1 MDVFSALTS
10 SLLSPMVLAFLL
22 GITATLIRS
31 DLKYPDGLYLTLTIY
46 LLFAIGFKGGYQ
58 LSLTPLNEFI
68 LPAIAGLVLGMLIP
82 IWSFF
87 LLKKIGKFNSTNAA
101 AIAAHYGSVS
111 AVTFGEAIAF
121 LDLMQVKY
129 EGYMPALLAIMEIPG
144 IMAALLIAKK
154 YTSNSTPLK
163 SIVHELFT
171 NKGTVLLIGGLII
184 GFLSGSKGYEQ
195 VSPLFDGLFRGILTL
210 FLLEIGLV
218 TGKKIGDLRKVG
230 LFLIV
235 FGILMP
241 LIHATLAII
250 IGKFIGLSPGGCMIF
265 GVLAASAS
273 YIAAP
278 AAVRI
283 ALPDANP
290 TYYLTAALVI
300 TFPFNVTVGLPLYY
314 SIAQLFF

>member
-1 MDVFSALTS
+1 MEVFSALSS

-22 GITATLIRS
+22 GIIATLIKS

-46 LLFAIGFKGGYQ
+46 LLFAIGIKGGHK
-58 LSLTPLNEFI
+58 LSQIPLSEFI
-68 LPAIAGLVLGMLIP
+68 LPAIAGLVLGLLIP
-82 IWSFF
+82 VWSFY
-87 LLKKIGKFNSTNAA
+87 LLRKFGKFNSTNAA

-121 LDLMQVKY
+121 LDTLHVKY
-129 EGYMPALLAIMEIPG
+129 EGYLPALLAIMEIPG
-144 IMAALLIAKK
+144 IMAALLLVKK
-154 YTSNSTPLK
+154 YTSNNTSLK

-171 NKGTVLLIGGLII
+171 NKGTVLLIGGLVI
-184 GFLSGSKGYEQ
+184 GFLSGTKGYDQ
-195 VSPLFDGLFRGILTL
+195 VSPFFDGLFRGILTL

-218 TGKKIGDLRKVG
+218 SGKKLSDLPKAG
-230 LFLIV
+230 IFLAL
-235 FGILMP
+235 FGIVMP
-241 LIHATLAII
+241 LIHATVAII
-250 IGKFIGLSPGGCMIF
+250 IGKTIGLSVGGCMIF

-314 SIAQLFF
+314 SIANLFF